1 MAEREEEEEAPAG
14 RRLAEQGNTD
24 AKLFVPDDNQDQD
37 VPQEDGL
44 EDAEAS
50 GEGEPE
56 GTEEA

>member
-1 MAEREEEEEAPAG
+1 MAEREDEAPAG

-24 AKLFVPDDNQDQD
+24 AKLFVPDDKQDQD
-37 VPQEDGL
+37 VPQEEVP

-56 GTEEA
+56 GAEEA